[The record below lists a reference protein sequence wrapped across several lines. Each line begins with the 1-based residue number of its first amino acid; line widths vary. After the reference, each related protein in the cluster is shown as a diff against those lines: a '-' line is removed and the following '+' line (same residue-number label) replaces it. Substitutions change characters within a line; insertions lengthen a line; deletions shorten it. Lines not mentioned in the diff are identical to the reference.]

1 MNEQLANVLYT
12 ALGLVL
18 TGAISYGFML
28 LRTFTLSKIKNEEIK
43 QVVGAGLKVVEIV
56 VADISENFVK
66 ELKNQGKFDKAAA
79 EKALELTVAKA
90 KVMITVETK
99 ALIEK
104 HFGDFETWLI
114 TTIESVIA
122 H

>member
-1 MNEQLANVLYT
+1 MNEELANVLYT

-18 TGAISYGFML
+18 AGAISYGFML

-56 VADISENFVK
+56 TADVAENFVK
-66 ELKNQGKFDKAAA
+66 ELKNAGTFDKAAA
-79 EKALELTVAKA
+79 ERALELTVAKA
-90 KVMITVETK
+90 KELITLETK
-99 ALIEK
+99 ALIDK
-104 HFGDFETWLI
+104 HFGDFETWLL
-114 TTIESVIA
+114 TTIESILA